1 MIRPFPKH
9 PDRVTVRASMAAD
22 AARLREL
29 AALDSR
35 RPLAGELL
43 VAEVDGALVAAISLE
58 GDGAIG
64 DPFRPTADVVNLLE
78 LRAAQIARP
87 AAGARQRS
95 IRRAGA
101 PVAA

>member
-1 MIRPFPKH
+1 MFRPFPK
-9 PDRVTVRASMAAD
+9 PDRVTVRGSMAAD

-43 VAEVDGALVAAISLE
+43 VAEVDGALVAAISLDGE
-58 GDGAIG
+58 GAIA

-87 AAGARQRS
+87 AGARQGS
-95 IRRAGA
+95 IRRADA
-101 PVAA
+101 PLAA

>member
-1 MIRPFPKH
+1 MLRHFPKH
-9 PDRVTVRASMAAD
+9 PDRVTVRGSIAAD

-43 VAEVDGALVAAISLE
+43 VAEVDEVLVAAISLE
-58 GDGAIG
+58 GDGAIA

-87 AAGARQRS
+87 AAGAREHS
-95 IRRAGA
+95 IRRADA
-101 PVAA
+101 PLAA

>member
-1 MIRPFPKH
+1 MFRPFPNH
-9 PDRVTVRASMAAD
+9 PDRVTVRGSTAAD

-43 VAEVDGALVAAISLE
+43 VAEVDGSVVAAVSLD
-58 GDGAIG
+58 GDGAVA

-78 LRAAQIARP
+78 LRAAQIEAP
-87 AAGARQRS
+87 LAA
-95 IRRAGA
+95 
-101 PVAA
+101 